1 MGLGSIL
8 SSRKSPDHANSALEL
23 PSFVGRALPNAPDGY
38 TPQAGDCPTTRPRI
52 RSAAGLSGNETS
64 WLKSRRSQTIDP
76 MRDLLGRLN
85 ISGFDA
91 EAYITNNAKNTT
103 AIPNIAIAFSGGG
116 YRAML
121 NGAGALKAFDSRE
134 ANGTN
139 PGHLGGLLQASTYV
153 AGLSGGSWLVG
164 SIFVSSVSKDV
175 TSMFVIEVCSAGKQL
190 HDNQRTTGCPI
201 AGFGV
206 GIRELYL

>member
-1 MGLGSIL
+1 MLSLMSLASIL
-8 SSRKSPDHANSALEL
+8 SSRKPSDHANSAFEL
-23 PSFVGRALPNAPDGY
+23 PTFVSRALPNAPDGY
-38 TPQAGDCPTTRPRI
+38 TPQADDCPATRPRV
-52 RSAAGLSGNETS
+52 RSATGLSGNETS
-64 WLKSRRSQTIDP
+64 WLKSRRSQIIDP

-91 EAYITNNAKNTT
+91 GAYITNNAKNTT
-103 AIPNIAIAFSGGG
+103 ALPNLAIAFSGGG

-139 PGHLGGLLQASTYV
+139 AGHLGGLLQASTYV

-164 SIFVSSVSKDV
+164 SIFVSGVQECYLDV
-175 TSMFVIEVCSAGKQL
+175 RC
-190 HDNQRTTGCPI
+190 
-201 AGFGV
+201 
-206 GIRELYL
+206 

>member
-1 MGLGSIL
+1 MSLASIL
-8 SSRKSPDHANSALEL
+8 TSRKPSDHANSALEL
-23 PSFVGRALPNAPDGY
+23 SSFVSRALPNAPNGY
-38 TPQAGDCPTTRPRI
+38 TPQAGECPTTRPRI

-76 MRDLLGRLN
+76 LRDLLGRLN

-91 EAYITNNAKNTT
+91 EAYITNNAENTT
-103 AIPNIAIAFSGGG
+103 AIPNVAIAFSGGG

-134 ANGTN
+134 ANGTSS
-139 PGHLGGLLQASTYV
+139 GHLGGLLQASTYV

-164 SIFVSSVSKDV
+164 SIFVSDVSKYV
-175 TSMFVIEVCSAGKQL
+175 T
-190 HDNQRTTGCPI
+190 
-201 AGFGV
+201 
-206 GIRELYL
+206 

>member
-1 MGLGSIL
+1 MSPASIL
-8 SSRKSPDHANSALEL
+8 SSRTPSDHANSALEL
-23 PSFVGRALPNAPDGY
+23 PSFVSRALPNAPDGY

-52 RSAAGLSGNETS
+52 RSAAELSGNETS

-103 AIPNIAIAFSGGG
+103 AIPNVAIAFSGGG

-121 NGAGALKAFDSRE
+121 NGAGGLKAFDSRE

-139 PGHLGGLLQASTYV
+139 SGHLGGLLQASTYV

-164 SIFVSSVSKDV
+164 SVFVSDMSKYV
-175 TSMFVIEVCSAGKQL
+175 A
-190 HDNQRTTGCPI
+190 
-201 AGFGV
+201 
-206 GIRELYL
+206 